1 MRRVANPLYPPLRY
15 RRTYRLQEV
24 TLMSPPGTHER
35 GAFPNRYIF
44 MDSSDWLKRIVH
56 EDGGMDFSSAP
67 GELLACSRLPVGER
81 RLRPQQEQA
90 LKCPRCD
97 STHTK
102 FCYYNNYSLSQP
114 RYFCKTCRRYWTKG
128 GTLRNVPV
136 GGGCRKNKRPAA
148 KKAAEPHPQPA
159 LSFPGATDL
168 HSSFN
173 GAQPPQFPLSTD
185 FPGNLN
191 FAECKYDSVLGSFSS
206 GLHPMRTTKYGGMQ
220 GSSRSFVFMS
230 EGDIGLGVATQGLR
244 SDDDNTREV
253 FMDGSHAALMQA
265 CQRLEE
271 PFGQIRNANTEFLC
285 LSGTYSGVQM
295 VDVTQWGTP
304 TASDHGPAS

>member
-1 MRRVANPLYPPLRY
+1 M
-15 RRTYRLQEV
+15 Q
-24 TLMSPPGTHER
+24 
-35 GAFPNRYIF
+35 IF

-90 LKCPRCD
+90 LKCP
-97 STHTK
+97 
-102 FCYYNNYSLSQP
+102 
-114 RYFCKTCRRYWTKG
+114 RRYWTKG